1 MENNLEELK
10 QHHDTLI
17 AKLKDVSERD
27 YKTKTELVKE
37 LIDASRPLLKSGL
50 IKGLKQI
57 DLATYIN
64 AKLIENGIKYVRNER
79 FYDLFTEKEKHS
91 EFGTKFS
98 STSVRAHEHNFV
110 GDQLEKICECGDMI
124 RLGKHY
130 TIAVEES
137 EPETETTHYDINVKQ
152 PKQPKEEI
160 DPYENVH
167 TEMLIRQANLCKDM
181 GALLED
187 QVKKYYRYE
196 PIAKTLDQIYTD
208 DMCRKII
215 ADTKSAEAKMIHAE
229 KQQDQR
235 QKVGEFE
242 KLMAYILEETTY
254 NVAKVA
260 KLIGITPKHM
270 TNNVNPDM
278 KKIIDEFNWF
288 KTLTVELPKDMSK
301 GEMLGIDIADWFDH
315 MMVRKDLAMEMR
327 QPLLKFKWVAFW

>member
-1 MENNLEELK
+1 MDENIDDLK
-10 QHHDTLI
+10 KHHDTILS
-17 AKLKDVSERD
+17 KLQDISDRD
-27 YKTKTELVKE
+27 FTTKTELVKE
-37 LIDASRPLLKSGL
+37 LINVSRPLLKGGL
-50 IKGLKQI
+50 IKGLKQK

-79 FYDLFTEKEKHS
+79 
-91 EFGTKFS
+91 
-98 STSVRAHEHNFV
+98 
-110 GDQLEKICECGDMI
+110 GDMI

-130 TIAVEES
+130 TVAI
-137 EPETETTHYDINVKQ
+137 ETIEDTPTTTHYDINI
-152 PKQPKEEI
+152 KEKKEKNEH

-187 QVKKYYRYE
+187 QVKKYYRYK
-196 PIAKTLDQIYTD
+196 PIAESVEQVYTES
-208 DMCRKII
+208 MCKKII

-270 TNNVNPDM
+270 TNNVTPEV
-278 KKIIDEFNWF
+278 KKMLEDFNWF
-288 KTLTVELPKDMSK
+288 RTLTVILPQDLKK
-301 GEMLGIDIADWFDH
+301 GDH
-315 MMVRKDLAMEMR
+315 MLVRKDLALEMR

>member
-1 MENNLEELK
+1 MDDNLDELK

-17 AKLKDVSERD
+17 AKLQDVSDRD

-37 LIDASRPLLKSGL
+37 LIDVSRPVVKSGL
-50 IKGLKQI
+50 INGIKLK

-79 FYDLFTEKEKHS
+79 FYDLFSEKEKHS

-110 GDQLEKICECGDMI
+110 GDEFEKVCECGDMI

-130 TIAVEES
+130 TIAEQQTEQ
-137 EPETETTHYDINVKQ
+137 EPDTAHYEINIKEKQ
-152 PKQPKEEI
+152 KKEEI
-160 DPYENVH
+160 DPYANPH

-187 QVKKYYRYE
+187 QVKKYYRYR
-196 PIAKTLDQIYTD
+196 PIAETLEQIYTE
-208 DMCRKII
+208 DMCKKINE
-215 ADTKSAEAKMIHAE
+215 DTKSAEAKMIHAE

-260 KLIGITPKHM
+260 KLISITPKHM
-270 TNNVNPDM
+270 TNNVNPEM

-288 KTLTVELPKDMSK
+288 KTLTVVLPKDMKK
-301 GEMLGIDIADWFDH
+301 GDMLGIDIADWFDH

>member
-1 MENNLEELK
+1 MDESIADLK
-10 QHHDTLI
+10 KHHDTLI
-17 AKLKDVSERD
+17 AKLQDVSERD

-37 LIDASRPLLKSGL
+37 LIAVSRPLIKSGL
-50 IKGLKQI
+50 IVGLKQN

-91 EFGTKFS
+91 EFGSNVS
-98 STSVRAHEHNFV
+98 STNVRAHEHDFR
-110 GDQLEKICECGDMI
+110 GDDMEKICECGDMI

-130 TIAVEES
+130 TISIDTIEDT
-137 EPETETTHYDINVKQ
+137 PTTAHYDINIQEKKQ
-152 PKQPKEEI
+152 KEEI

-181 GALLED
+181 ASLLED

-196 PIAKTLDQIYTD
+196 PLAKSLEEFYTD
-208 DMCRKII
+208 EQCKKII

-229 KQQDQR
+229 KQQDIR

-254 NVAKVA
+254 NTAKVA
-260 KLIGITPKHM
+260 KLIGITPKHL
-270 TNNVNPDM
+270 TNNVTPEV
-278 KKIIDEFNWF
+278 KKAIEDFNWF
-288 KTLTVELPKDMSK
+288 KTLTVELPKDMKK
-301 GEMLGIDIADWFDH
+301 GDMLGIDIADWYDH
-315 MMVRKDLAMEMR
+315 MRVRKDLALEMR

>member
-1 MENNLEELK
+1 MDENIDDLK
-10 QHHDTLI
+10 KHHDTILS
-17 AKLKDVSERD
+17 KLQDISDRD

-37 LIDASRPLLKSGL
+37 LINVSRPLLKGGL
-50 IKGLKQI
+50 IKGLKQK

-79 FYDLFTEKEKHS
+79 FYDLFSEKEKHT
-91 EFGTKFS
+91 EFGS
-98 STSVRAHEHNFV
+98 NVGSTNVRAHEHSFA
-110 GDQLEKICECGDMI
+110 GDEFEKVCECGDMI

-130 TIAVEES
+130 TIAIEEIES
-137 EPETETTHYDINVKQ
+137 EPDTAHYDIDI
-152 PKQPKEEI
+152 KEKKEKNEH

-187 QVKKYYRYE
+187 QVKKYYRYK
-196 PIAKTLDQIYTD
+196 PIAESLEQVYTES
-208 DMCRKII
+208 MCKKII
-215 ADTKSAEAKMIHAE
+215 EDVKSAEAKMIHAE

-270 TNNVNPDM
+270 TNNVTPEV
-278 KKIIDEFNWF
+278 KKMLEEFNWF
-288 KTLTVELPKDMSK
+288 KTLTVVLPQDMKK
-301 GEMLGIDIADWFDH
+301 GDMLGIDIADWYDH
-315 MMVRKDLAMEMR
+315 MLVRKDLALEMR
-327 QPLLKFKWVAFW
+327 QPILKFKWVAFW